1 MLTILLLDCIIT
13 YDTPCYKLIGGM
25 FLVEQDTLKNI
36 RNKNL
41 SAILQVLR
49 NKGACSLAEL
59 TENTDGGLTTVKKCV
74 FQAMDYEMVV
84 EGEIADSTGGRKAK
98 QYLIN
103 EKYQYFLFLIVDNND
118 LIFKIQNF
126 KFEYVENYAV
136 HFDMNE
142 FFETICKNINKIKN
156 KYDIRTL
163 CLSMPCVVKDGVILD
178 WYYNPNMNGFD
189 LKTALENRYRFNT
202 IIQNDMKLTVIGES
216 TASRQNTKNIVT
228 MQFGHNGIG
237 VGEMA
242 NGHLLEGNT
251 GFAGEVGFIN
261 DLRKNIMSISYPAK
275 IVRNAIIFLNPE
287 VIVFYKSDRQN
298 QFKEIFDKAV
308 AGLPYYAV
316 PRFEIS
322 DDYNNSIIT
331 GFISLINKYGFYKKP
346 EEEK

>member
-1 MLTILLLDCIIT
+1 MI
-13 YDTPCYKLIGGM
+13 
-25 FLVEQDTLKNI
+25 LVEQDTLKNI

-41 SAILQVLR
+41 SDILQVLR
-49 NKGACSLAEL
+49 DKGVCSLSEL

-74 FQAMDYEMVV
+74 FQAMDYGMII
-84 EGEIADSTGGRKAK
+84 EGDIADSTGGRKAK

-103 EKYQYFLFLIVDNND
+103 EQYQYFLFLVIDNND
-118 LIFKIQNF
+118 LIFKINNF
-126 KFEYVENYAV
+126 KFECVESYSA
-136 HFDMNE
+136 HFEMSE
-142 FFETICKNINKIKN
+142 FFGTVCRNIDKIIS
-156 KYDIRTL
+156 KYDLGTI

-178 WYYNPNMNGFD
+178 WYYNPKLNGFD
-189 LKTALENRYRFNT
+189 LKSALENKYGLNI

-216 TASRQNTKNIVT
+216 TENRQNTKNIVT

-242 NGHLLEGNT
+242 NGHLLEGNA

-261 DLRKNIMSISYPAK
+261 DLRKNIMGISYPAK
-275 IVRNAIIFLNPE
+275 IVRNAIVFLNPE

-308 AGLPYYAV
+308 TGLPHYAV

-322 DDYNNSIIT
+322 DNYNDSIIA
-331 GFISLINKYGFYKKP
+331 GLISLINKYGFFKKA
-346 EEEK
+346 EE